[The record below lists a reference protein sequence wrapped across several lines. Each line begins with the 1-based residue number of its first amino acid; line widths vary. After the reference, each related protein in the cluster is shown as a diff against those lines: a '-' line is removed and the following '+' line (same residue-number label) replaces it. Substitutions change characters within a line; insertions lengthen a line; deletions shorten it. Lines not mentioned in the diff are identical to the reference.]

1 MSAACIMNECEIFTE
16 SVRIRSGTDEL
27 AGELGYAL
35 RKPLLACALF
45 NPHPFMGG
53 QMENNVIRE
62 LARSLAAEQ
71 AITLR
76 FDYSGV
82 GGSSGSRTDVASA
95 MLAFWETGHAPQD
108 PKMIADARAA
118 TGWLHAAAQKP
129 MVLIGYSFGSHVA
142 AQLVD
147 DRTVGLVLIA
157 PTLKQHDFSALSACK
172 LPTLIIYS
180 DNDFATPRG
189 MIESWI
195 RTLANV
201 HSMCIEGGEHFFKQR
216 ESQIAQACGAFV
228 RSLTNREE
236 ATCR

>member
-1 MSAACIMNECEIFTE
+1 MSATCIMNECEIFTE
-16 SVRIRSGTDEL
+16 SVRIRSGEDEL
-27 AGELGYAL
+27 AGELGYAM

-62 LARSLAAEQ
+62 LARSLATEQ

-95 MLAFWETGHAPQD
+95 MLSFWETGRAPQD

-118 TGWLHAAAQKP
+118 ATWLHSATQKP

-142 AQLVD
+142 TQVVD
-147 DRTVGLVLIA
+147 DRTIGLVLIA

-172 LPTLIIYS
+172 LPKLIIYS

-195 RTLANV
+195 QTLQNV
-201 HSMCIEGGEHFFKQR
+201 QSLCIEGGEHFFKQK
-216 ESQIAQACGAFV
+216 ESQIAQTCAAFL
-228 RSLTNREE
+228 RSPTIREQ
-236 ATCR
+236 ATCQ